1 MGLGKLG
8 CIFMLGRCYYWMD
21 TRPGLMPPTN
31 IVAHELEVYCARTF
45 STEVSMT
52 NLNVVD
58 SQKLSSNDSVLVS
71 YDWRARHAHSIAATS
86 ISEGTDKVTMNELG
100 KLVDLVTPMFRDFL
114 MLDFA
119 TQLVNACA
127 LVSYLSTAEFNYA
140 PTSRQVLLFKWE
152 DLSSRAF
159 RKSCKNEI
167 VTNYSPYS
175 SYPQRPQTTASHIS
189 IVFRSLAHNVFNVRS
204 HTAAALI
211 NFCEGIETDT
221 IISYLDPIVECLG
234 L

>member
-1 MGLGKLG
+1 
-8 CIFMLGRCYYWMD
+8 
-21 TRPGLMPPTN
+21 MPS
-31 IVAHELEVYCARTF
+31 CSF
-45 STEVSMT
+45 K
-52 NLNVVD
+52 
-58 SQKLSSNDSVLVS
+58 KLSSNDSVLVS
-71 YDWRARHAHSIAATS
+71 YDGRARHADFIAATS
-86 ISEGTDKVTMNELG
+86 LSEGTDKVMMNELG

-114 MLDFA
+114 ILDLA

-127 LVSYLSTAEFNYA
+127 LVSYSYLSTAEFNYA

-204 HTAAALI
+204 HTSVALI
-211 NFCEGIETDT
+211 NFCEGIKHDT
-221 IISYLDPIVECLG
+221 LISYLDPIVERLG
-234 L
+234 LRLLKRSTPEVTSARGGRP